1 MRLRFAVS
9 LGLLALCQCKS
20 PPPVDKPGPAPSAAT
35 AQASASAA
43 PSASAT
49 PPAASA
55 RAHTQPYKAIARA
68 GADVAVA
75 GGADADGSSKPAVT
89 PASVGL
95 PTVDFGPPGPVVLK
109 GYPDGP
115 IGNGMSDPATAL
127 GYSKDGSELVACG
140 DMVGGFSEGAP
151 KGSELGTLCYVAGRT
166 GPTRSFAA
174 EEKGLS
180 PQYVAAVTSLK
191 SGSMVRLTP
200 TTTPPAVAATW
211 GFAKDITIEVTKGSA
226 LKIGGRVG
234 AEEPV
239 YPVTLSVKP
248 PHPDMQYDGT
258 WNAILPSPE
267 KTELGFVGHF
277 FCMEWC
283 NDLVIARLP
292 FGKLASLVF
301 NDTGFR
307 HHQKK
312 DYQVSRELFL
322 KATWANPTAP
332 LPPYNL
338 ACAYALTNDATN
350 AEKALKLAI
359 AVGGPKV
366 KARAVKDPDFKAVV
380 TAKWFVELTK

>member
-1 MRLRFAVS
+1 MRLRLVVS
-9 LGLLALCQCKS
+9 FGLLTLCQCKD
-20 PPPVDKPGPAPSAAT
+20 PPPPGPAPSAT
-35 AQASASAA
+35 STSASASATTTA
-43 PSASAT
+43 TAASPSASART
-49 PPAASA
+49 
-55 RAHTQPYKAIARA
+55 HTQPYKPIAR
-68 GADVAVA
+68 GSADVAVA
-75 GGADADGSSKPAVT
+75 GGNTDPDGGAPTSVT

-127 GYSKDGSELVACG
+127 GYSKDGAELVACG
-140 DMVGGFSEGAP
+140 DMVGGFSEAAP

-166 GPTRSFAA
+166 GPTRSYAA

-200 TTTPPAVAATW
+200 TMAPPAVDATW
-211 GFAKDITIEVTKGSA
+211 GFAKDISLEVTKGGA

-248 PHPDMQYDGT
+248 PSPDMQYNGS

-267 KTELGFVGHF
+267 KNELAFVGHF

-312 DYQVSRELFL
+312 EYQASRDLFL
-322 KATWANPTAP
+322 KATWANPSAP

-350 AEKALKLAI
+350 SEKALKLAI

-366 KARAVKDPDFKAVV
+366 KARAQKDPDFKAMV

>member
-1 MRLRFAVS
+1 
-9 LGLLALCQCKS
+9 
-20 PPPVDKPGPAPSAAT
+20 
-35 AQASASAA
+35 
-43 PSASAT
+43 
-49 PPAASA
+49 
-55 RAHTQPYKAIARA
+55 
-68 GADVAVA
+68 
-75 GGADADGSSKPAVT
+75 
-89 PASVGL
+89 
-95 PTVDFGPPGPVVLK
+95 
-109 GYPDGP
+109 
-115 IGNGMSDPATAL
+115 
-127 GYSKDGSELVACG
+127 
-140 DMVGGFSEGAP
+140 
-151 KGSELGTLCYVAGRT
+151 
-166 GPTRSFAA
+166 
-174 EEKGLS
+174 
-180 PQYVAAVTSLK
+180 VAAVTSLK

-332 LPPYNL
+332 LPPYHL

-350 AEKALKLAI
+350 AGSRLQGRGHRQVVRRAHQVTPRAPRI
-359 AVGGPKV
+359 ASATARVSRG
-366 KARAVKDPDFKAVV
+366 ARAAHRRAEPHVRGAG
-380 TAKWFVELTK
+380 ASATKPLATPLCAASCPP

>member
-1 MRLRFAVS
+1 MRFRFALS
-9 LGLLALCQCKS
+9 LGLLGLCQCKD
-20 PPPVDKPGPAPSAAT
+20 PPPADKPTPASSAPLP
-35 AQASASAA
+35 SASAA
-43 PSASAT
+43 TTAAAAT
-49 PPAASA
+49 PSASA
-55 RAHTQPYKAIARA
+55 RAHTQPYKPFARA
-68 GADVAVA
+68 AADIAVA
-75 GGADADGSSKPAVT
+75 GGNPDSDAGAPTAVT

-95 PTVDFGPPGPVVLK
+95 PAVDFGPAGPIVLK

-115 IGNGMSDPATAL
+115 IGNGMDDPATAL
-127 GYSKDGSELVACG
+127 GYSKDGSEFVACG
-140 DMVGGFSEGAP
+140 DMVGGFSEAAP
-151 KGSELGTLCYVAGRT
+151 KGSELGTLCYVAGKT

-191 SGSMVRLTP
+191 SGTMVRLTP
-200 TTTPPAVAATW
+200 TMKPPAVDATW
-211 GFAKDITIEVTKGSA
+211 GFAKDIALEVTKSGI

-234 AEEPV
+234 TEEPV

-248 PHPDMQYDGT
+248 PSPDLQYNGT

-267 KTELGFVGHF
+267 KNELAFVGHF

-292 FGKLASLVF
+292 FAKLASLVF

-312 DYQVSRELFL
+312 DYTGSRDLFL
-322 KATWANPTAP
+322 KATWANPSAP

-366 KARAVKDPDFKAVV
+366 KARAVKDSDFKAVLA
-380 TAKWFVELTK
+380 AKWFTDLTK